1 MTDLL
6 HYDLRDDVALLR
18 LDDGKANALGHAMID
33 AISAGLDRAAAEA
46 RAAVLIGRPGRFSA
60 GFDLGIIRGGADA
73 VRGLVE
79 AGGELLMKAYL
90 HPQPLIVACSGHA
103 VAAGALLTLTGDTRI
118 GAAGDF
124 KIGLNEVA
132 IGLRLPEFGVELA
145 RDRLSKRHLSAA
157 LLGATL
163 YAPEDAVAAGYLDAV
178 AAAAELEDAALA
190 EAGRLAVYETAV
202 YADVKR
208 RARGALADRVRAG
221 LRDDVARVAG
231 G

>member
-1 MTDLL
+1 MSDPL
-6 HYDLRDDVALLR
+6 HYETRDEVALLR

-60 GFDLGIIRGGADA
+60 GFDLGIIRGGPDA
-73 VRGLVE
+73 VRGLVV

-90 HPQPLIVACSGHA
+90 HPQPLVVACSGHA

-118 GAAGDF
+118 GAAGAY

-132 IGLRLPEFGVELA
+132 IGLRIPEFAVELA

-163 YAPEDAVAAGYLDAV
+163 YGPDDAVAAGYLDAV
-178 AAAAELEDAALA
+178 TQEAELEDTALA
-190 EAGRLAVYETAV
+190 AASRLAVHETDIF
-202 YADVKR
+202 ADAKR
-208 RARGALADRVRAG
+208 RTRGALAERIRSG
-221 LRDDVARVAG
+221 LEADVARVAG
-231 G
+231 S